1 MIFNREPALFLGA
14 IHAIIALAIGFGL
27 SITTEQFALIE
38 VAVAAV
44 VSFIVRSRVTPVGN
58 DVE

>member
-27 SITTEQFALIE
+27 NITIEQFALIE

-44 VSFIVRSRVTPVGN
+44 VSFIVRSRVTPVS
-58 DVE
+58 E

>member
-14 IHAIIALAIGFGL
+14 IHALIALAIGFGL
-27 SITTEQFALIE
+27 NITIEQFALIE

-44 VSFIVRSRVTPVGN
+44 VSFIVRSRVTPVN
-58 DVE
+58 Q